1 MFFKLLSDLNCR
13 ELRAVFRGLGKR
25 GVFLESQAVV
35 QITIYLVN
43 IGMDPFTYRFSISEP
58 EVEVSKC
65 EVNEAKDVFVSV
77 PQSIETA
84 SGAADGVSVNSET
97 LPTSECSS
105 FSSAVLVVSSP
116 AYDSSSIR
124 IWRNL

>member
-1 MFFKLLSDLNCR
+1 M
-13 ELRAVFRGLGKR
+13 
-25 GVFLESQAVV
+25 

-58 EVEVSKC
+58 EVEVSKY

-105 FSSAVLVVSSP
+105 FFFCCVVSIFSFD

-124 IWRNL
+124 IWINL

>member
-1 MFFKLLSDLNCR
+1 MLFKLLSDLNCR
-13 ELRAVFRGLGKR
+13 ERITVFRRLGKR
-25 GVFLESQAVV
+25 GVILELQAIV

-58 EVEVSKC
+58 EFEVSKY

-105 FSSAVLVVSSP
+105 SSSAVLVVSSP
-116 AYDSSSIR
+116 SMPMVAAQ
-124 IWRNL
+124 